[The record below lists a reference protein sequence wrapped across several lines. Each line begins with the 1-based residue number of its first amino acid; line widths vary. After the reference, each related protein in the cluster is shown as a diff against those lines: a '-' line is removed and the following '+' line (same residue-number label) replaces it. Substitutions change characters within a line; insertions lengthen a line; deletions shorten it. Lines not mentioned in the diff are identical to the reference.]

1 MSDYWTGFTRFTLL
15 KEDPDKGHMW
25 SGGRLTKVQTTTRT
39 DHEKPEVWTNNT
51 KAAQKRERQ
60 EWANKKPKLENA
72 RRMRG
77 IYFIDRED
85 KEKTTDKCEKKS
97 WNCRWKPA
105 AQEKNARKLQRGL
118 VQPTRFQGQ
127 RTLES
132 WNLMNPQDKRMEPT
146 LQKGDSMNHFN
157 VVHKFIP
164 MQQQAVNIPDAKA
177 AVEKE
182 WEKSSKRSKL
192 GSWIRSR
199 AKRKVLWQHEET
211 QAKSTLPH

>member
-15 KEDPDKGHMW
+15 KEDPSKGHMW

-39 DHEKPEVWTNNT
+39 YHEKPYVWTNIT
-51 KAAQKRERQ
+51 KAAEKRERQ
-60 EWANKKPKLENA
+60 EWASKKPKLENA

-77 IYFIDRED
+77 IYFIDPED
-85 KEKTTDKCEKKS
+85 KEKKRQTNARKKVGTADGS
-97 WNCRWKPA
+97 YLPRKKKTQAIHAC
-105 AQEKNARKLQRGL
+105 RKLQRGL
-118 VQPTRFQGQ
+118 VQPTSFQGQ
-127 RTLES
+127 STLES

-146 LQKGDSMNHFN
+146 LQKGHSMNHFN

-182 WEKSSKRSKL
+182 WETSSKRSEL
-192 GSWIRSR
+192 GSWIRST
-199 AKRKVLWQHEET
+199 AKRKVLW
-211 QAKSTLPH
+211 